1 MENNSEASNPHDR
14 LLTVT
19 RVLAAFIVPVLVT
32 AFVMLYF
39 FPNNSGQLFAW
50 PVKPM
55 MSAMMLGAT
64 YIGGAYFF
72 SMVVLARRWH
82 TVRLGFIPV
91 SVFAGILGVSTVLH
105 WDKFTQGHISFILWA
120 FLYFVLPFVIP
131 VVWYLNQR
139 TNRGEPDPRTGKLP
153 ASLTMAAAVL
163 GTVMILVSLVL
174 LIAPQILIPSWGW
187 TLSPLTGRIVSAMF
201 ALSGLVAL
209 GVASDRHWSSVRIV
223 MGAQNISIVLFLVAL
238 IPAQRDIQWS
248 SWGAWLFIGGLL
260 VALALNVWAFLAA
273 RKAQLVAAQP
283 VTA

>member
-14 LLTVT
+14 LLTIT
-19 RVLAAFIVPVLVT
+19 RVLAAIIVPVLVT
-32 AFVMLYF
+32 AFLMLYL

-64 YIGGAYFF
+64 YLGGAYFF
-72 SMVVLARRWH
+72 SMVAIARRWH

-120 FLYFVLPFVIP
+120 ILYFVLPFVIP

-139 TNRGEPDPRTGKLP
+139 TNRGGVDPRTGKLP

-174 LIAPQILIPSWGW
+174 LLAPQTLIPSWGW
-187 TLSPLTGRIVSAMF
+187 TLSPLTGRIMSAMF

-209 GVASDRHWSSVRIV
+209 GVASDRHWSSVRIL
-223 MGAQNISIVLFLVAL
+223 MGAQNISIALFLIAMV
-238 IPAQRDIQWS
+238 PAYRDIQWS
-248 SWGAWLFIGGLL
+248 AWGSWLFIGGLL
-260 VALALNVWAFLAA
+260 AALGVNGWAYLAA
-273 RKAQLVAAQP
+273 RKAPQMAAQP
-283 VTA
+283 ATG